1 MVQAVFF
8 VERENLNKANDI
20 TKEEPIVRQSITFRD
35 NKSLGLEKEGDYLLI
50 DGSEEACK
58 AAQEKLKDI
67 ATELTGDEKEKVI
80 GKMKEMEDS
89 ALEGFG
95 GIFS

>member
-1 MVQAVFF
+1 MQVVFF
-8 VERENLNKANDI
+8 VEKENLNKVKDI

-35 NKSLGLEKEGDYLLI
+35 NKSLGLEKEGNYLLI

-58 AAQEKLKDI
+58 VAREKLKDLAI
-67 ATELTGDEKEKVI
+67 ELEGEEKETVI
-80 GKMKEMEDS
+80 NKMKEMENS

-95 GIFS
+95 GIFG